1 MGLSEI
7 IEVAITKKVTPLD
20 SPNSSP
26 LLTFSI
32 RPWCSPHENNR
43 VLNGLV
49 ILFGAS
55 TINENTAY
63 SHQMYSYIPHIHKL
77 IYLVGIAAIYMLQ
90 SDRFNYRN
98 VDIFL

>member
-1 MGLSEI
+1 MKNKYTAGQSKF
-7 IEVAITKKVTPLD
+7 IT
-20 SPNSSP
+20 S
-26 LLTFSI
+26 LTFLI
-32 RPWCSPHENNR
+32 RPWCSPHENSR

-49 ILFGAS
+49 IIFGAS

-90 SDRFNYRN
+90 SDRFY
-98 VDIFL
+98 LS